1 MNHNELDEMMDPAEV
16 QALYDRAMELMNT
29 DGMEGSDIRAAQLL
43 EQAAQQGHRE
53 AAYNLAI
60 CYHYGHG
67 VEVDLK
73 TAYQLYLRS
82 ALQGYGKGFN
92 LVGDFYA
99 QGLCVRQSWREAIKW
114 YLDAS
119 VSEDL
124 AAAGY
129 AEYQLGRCLAYG
141 LGVEPEPEKAVE
153 WFERAESHGELRAR
167 AELERLGYYAAYR
180 IREVRAEDAEAIWK
194 LNRSY
199 VNSKCTLEHTA
210 QQLLK
215 SLERPYERLYAAVR
229 EGKLVGYV
237 HAADRETLVC
247 EPAKTI
253 LGLVV
258 EEEHRCMGIGTALL
272 QKVELWAAETDA
284 SGIVLEMIAGEA
296 ITKFLGR
303 CGYEICNNI
312 KQFRKQTKQG
322 EHTCRE

>member
-1 MNHNELDEMMDPAEV
+1 MQELRFRAEQGDM
-16 QALYDRAMELMNT
+16 QAQYALAMKYVYA
-29 DGMEGSDIRAAQLL
+29 DGVEEDYSMAVTLL
-43 EQAAQQGHRE
+43 EQAAEQGHRE

-210 QQLLK
+210 QQLQK

-237 HAADRETLVC
+237 HAADRETLFF

-272 QKVELWAAETDA
+272 QKVELWAAETDT
-284 SGIVLEMIAGEA
+284 SEIVLEMIAGEA

-312 KQFRKQTKQG
+312 KQFRNQTKQG